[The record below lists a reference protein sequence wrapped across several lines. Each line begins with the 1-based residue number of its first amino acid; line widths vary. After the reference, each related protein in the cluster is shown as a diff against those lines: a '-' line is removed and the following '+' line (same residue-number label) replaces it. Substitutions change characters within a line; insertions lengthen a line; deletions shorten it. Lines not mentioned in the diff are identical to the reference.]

1 MLVSAI
7 HVEMGFLI
15 VFDGRSVSAILFPS
29 LLSEVHLPV
38 QLFCKRDIILMFEN
52 ILIALFKIAGNWLF
66 QKSIFLSQVCGGGGG
81 GVSWY
86 VGVFPG
92 ENLPILKLQSLE
104 CLNFDS
110 L

>member
-1 MLVSAI
+1 
-7 HVEMGFLI
+7 MGFLI

-38 QLFCKRDIILMFEN
+38 QLFCKRDMILMFEN
-52 ILIALFKIAGNWLF
+52 ILIALSLKLQEISYFRRLYFYHKFA
-66 QKSIFLSQVCGGGGG
+66 GGGGG
-81 GVSWY
+81 LSRY

-92 ENLPILKLQSLE
+92 ENLPILKLQRLE